1 MSVQAGNASASLTV
15 ILDIRYPQAYHALGP
30 AMDFARRRRLSINWL
45 PLSVSTLKAPEALGI
60 DERERE
66 GEREGE
72 RAREARSVRHRR
84 FRALQIAREIEV
96 YAEAQGLWLRDFY
109 RAGDSSAF
117 NLGWLWMR
125 QHHGERL
132 EDYLREAFRAYWAVE
147 FDPAIE
153 VEVSTLVDSLAGNG
167 NSNGEAFRSWSQRE
181 GPVVL
186 EKLAEDLKAQGVFGV
201 PSYLVEDEIFLGRQH
216 LPMIDWVLDGRTGQ
230 IPI

>member
-1 MSVQAGNASASLTV
+1 MSVQAGNANASLTV
-15 ILDIRYPQAYHALGP
+15 ILDIRYPQAYLALGP
-30 AMDFARRRRLSINWL
+30 AMDFARRRRLSIDWL
-45 PLSVSTLKAPEALGI
+45 PLSVSALKAPEALGI

-66 GEREGE
+66 E
-72 RAREARSVRHRR
+72 EARSVRHRR
-84 FRALQIAREIEV
+84 FRALQIAREIKV

-132 EDYLREAFRAYWAVE
+132 EDYLREAFRAYWAAE

-153 VEVSTLVDSLAGNG
+153 AEVSTLVDSLAGNG
-167 NSNGEAFRSWSQRE
+167 NGNGNGNGEAFRSWSQRE
-181 GPVVL
+181 GSVVL

-216 LPMIDWVLDGRTGQ
+216 LPMIDWVLDGRTGR